1 MLKDYEI
8 YVKYPTPFLVANWK
22 RLLPDCPI
30 LSQSMAIIFLKTQLS
45 LDQKTEQVEQEK
57 EQLLSKFFRFGERFK
72 KVSDQ
77 KGFFGEVISPQDG
90 KPQYSKPGELSFDL
104 VAIANSAL
112 GLSFHETVKGCK
124 MLDHPRWK
132 NSVYPGLLIAEIS
145 PQAVKMIIA
154 ELNGI

>member
-1 MLKDYEI
+1 MAKDYEI
-8 YVKYPTPFLVANWK
+8 YFKSPTPFLVANRK
-22 RLLPDCPI
+22 RLLPDWTI
-30 LSQSMAIIFLKTQLS
+30 LPQSMAIIFLKSQLP
-45 LDQKTEQVEQEK
+45 LDQKTAQVEQEK
-57 EQLLSKFFRFGERFK
+57 EQLLSKIFRFGERFK
-72 KVSDQ
+72 KVSNQ

-112 GLSFHETVKGCK
+112 GLSFHETAKGCK
-124 MLDHPRWK
+124 MLEHPRWK

-145 PQAVKMIIA
+145 PQALKMIID